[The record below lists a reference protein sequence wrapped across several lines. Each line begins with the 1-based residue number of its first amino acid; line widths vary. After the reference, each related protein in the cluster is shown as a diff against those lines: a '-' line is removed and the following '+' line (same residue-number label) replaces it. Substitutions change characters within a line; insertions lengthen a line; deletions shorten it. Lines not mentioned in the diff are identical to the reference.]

1 MCIRD
6 RGQYP
11 GVSTLVESD
20 RSART
25 PFLPSSPKRAR
36 SIMSP
41 VTGVVS
47 ILKSPVCI
55 SAVSYTHLYKLQ
67 CRRGGFTPFPQLGSR
82 MYMLF
87 REKRTDRS
95 AAAARYAAEALM
107 DEPGAYVTGAEVTEL
122 DGCLLYTSRCV

>member
-1 MCIRD
+1 MEMKIANGD
-6 RGQYP
+6 YVKDIWG
-11 GVSTLVESD
+11 GFETVSGDEETL
-20 RSART
+20 AR
-25 PFLPSSPKRAR
+25 
-36 SIMSP
+36 I
-41 VTGVVS
+41 
-47 ILKSPVCI
+47 
-55 SAVSYTHLYKLQ
+55 LYKLQ

-122 DGCLLYTSRCV
+122 DGELLSVHVHVNIEGTEAELTSVISQEVA